1 MKPISK
7 WFNRDNV
14 KEIENFLSRFS
25 TLPPA
30 YKPLPIK
37 RTRIKHV
44 FKKENLIGD
53 TFVPAILPHESAKIL
68 EEY

>member
-1 MKPISK
+1 MKSIRK

-25 TLPPA
+25 TFPPA
-30 YKPLPIK
+30 CKPLPIK
-37 RTRIKHV
+37 RTRIKRV
-44 FKKENLIGD
+44 FKKGNLIGS
-53 TFVPAILPHESAKIL
+53 TFVPAILPHESDKIL